1 MGLRFSKSIKL
12 PFGLRLNL
20 SKSGI
25 GFSWGVK
32 GFRVSKSAKGRVR
45 KTVTVP
51 GTGLSYVKEE
61 SSNKKEIK
69 KNVPSTQESNG
80 TKLKEVYLNEE
91 TGEIIEKSN
100 SKVKEVKTFDDVVDN
115 LANNIGDMFDK

>member
-1 MGLRFSKSIKL
+1 MGLRFHKSIKL

-25 GFSWGVK
+25 GFSFGTK
-32 GFRVSKSAKGRVR
+32 GFRVSKSAKGTVR

-51 GTGLSYVKEE
+51 GTGLSYVTEESKNKKDKVKKVKEE
-61 SSNKKEIK
+61 SKS
-69 KNVPSTQESNG
+69 

-91 TGEIIEKSN
+91 TGEIIEKGN
-100 SKVKEVKTFDDVVDN
+100 AKIKEVKSFDDIVDN
-115 LANNIGDMFDK
+115 VANSVGNMIDK